1 MTPCAQPQDRNQA
14 AGFPTAPQGNVTQA
28 SHKHVT
34 KQNLSSPTR
43 PTHLNS
49 GRRNSDNRAAVLF
62 LAPWFAGL
70 FLITV
75 GPMVASLY
83 LSFTDFSLLDSPT
96 WIGFDNYVEMFTDER
111 LMASLRVTFIYVLV
125 SVPIQLAVA
134 LGLALFLDRGLR
146 GLAIYRSIF
155 YLPSLLGGSVAI
167 AILWRQIFGNDGLI
181 NQILSWFGIQGAGW
195 ISDPRFAL
203 GTLIVLNVWTFG
215 SPMIIFLAGL
225 RQVPVA
231 YYEAA
236 AIDGAGK
243 LRQFRSITLPLLTP
257 IIFFNLVLQVIY
269 AFQSFT
275 QAFVVSGG
283 TGGPVDSTLFY
294 TLYLYKEGFANLH
307 MGYASAMAWL
317 LLVIVGGLTAVN
329 FLLSRHW
336 VFYDD

>member
-1 MTPCAQPQDRNQA
+1 MTAIQELAAPRAKPNPDARFTASKPKPAERNDNKA
-14 AGFPTAPQGNVTQA
+14 AA
-28 SHKHVT
+28 
-34 KQNLSSPTR
+34 
-43 PTHLNS
+43 
-49 GRRNSDNRAAVLF
+49 LF
-62 LAPWFAGL
+62 LAPWFVGL

-75 GPMVASLY
+75 GPMVGSLY
-83 LSFTDFSLLDSPT
+83 LSFTDFSLLDPPK
-96 WIGFDNYVEMFTDER
+96 WIGFANYVEMVNDQR
-111 LMASLRVTFIYVLV
+111 LMAALRVTFVYVFV
-125 SVPIQLAVA
+125 SVPIQLVFA
-134 LGLALFLDRGLR
+134 LALALFLDRGLK
-146 GLAIYRSIF
+146 GLALYRSVF

-167 AILWRQIFGNDGLI
+167 AILWRRIFGNDGLI
-181 NQILSWFGIQGAGW
+181 NQVLSWFGIHGAGW
-195 ISDPRFAL
+195 IADPRYAL

-225 RQVPVA
+225 RQIPVTF
-231 YYEAA
+231 YEAA
-236 AIDGAGK
+236 AIDGAGRV
-243 LRQFRSITLPLLTP
+243 RQFRSITLPLLTP

-317 LLVIVGGLTAVN
+317 LLVIVGGLTAIN
-329 FLLSRHW
+329 FFLARFW

>member
-1 MTPCAQPQDRNQA
+1 MVEELRAIPRPKPAERGDNKA
-14 AGFPTAPQGNVTQA
+14 AA
-28 SHKHVT
+28 
-34 KQNLSSPTR
+34 
-43 PTHLNS
+43 
-49 GRRNSDNRAAVLF
+49 LF

-70 FLITV
+70 FLITA

-83 LSFTDFSLLDSPT
+83 LSFTDFSLLEAPD
-96 WIGFDNYVEMFTDER
+96 WIGVDNYIEMVGDQR
-111 LMASLRVTFIYVLV
+111 LHTALRVTFVYVFV
-125 SVPIQLAVA
+125 SVPIQLAAA

-167 AILWRQIFGNDGLI
+167 AILWRRIFGTDGLI
-181 NQILSWFGIQGAGW
+181 NQVLSWFGVEGAGW
-195 ISDPRFAL
+195 VSDPRFAL
-203 GTLIVLNVWTFG
+203 GTLVVLNVWTFG

-225 RQVPVA
+225 RQVPVVL
-231 YYEAA
+231 YEAA

-243 LRQFRSITLPLLTP
+243 VRQFRSITLPLLTP
-257 IIFFNLVLQVIY
+257 IIFFNLVLQVIH

-329 FLLSRHW
+329 FSLARYW